1 MRPKVRLISAYVR
14 FNMVCLTARNIGKY
28 TLFEYVCLYSNKCL
42 LEPVSPLKP
51 KTLGSQIKTSPVK
64 STFYGT
70 FSIYP
75 VDNRKTFKCP
85 LQMKF
90 RY

>member
-1 MRPKVRLISAYVR
+1 MIFL
-14 FNMVCLTARNIGKY
+14 
-28 TLFEYVCLYSNKCL
+28 EYVGSR
-42 LEPVSPLKP
+42 PLKP

-75 VDNRKTFKCP
+75 VDNRKGIEKEYTNV
-85 LQMKF
+85 
-90 RY
+90 